1 MTTKPERY
9 LNDKLLI
16 ARGGDYPEYYLKPGY
31 LYVTQ
36 VPTCV
41 VTVLG
46 SCVSVCLTDV
56 RNRYGGINHYQL
68 PEPFPL
74 EPESTKFGSTSIRKL
89 IESFLEFGSNREDL
103 RARVLGGAAMSGNH
117 QSRQVAD
124 LNIEIANRL
133 LAENNISIYA
143 RDTGGTMG
151 RKIWFYTD
159 TGELT
164 LSLLMSERDLD
175 REYFK
180 EDLALQL

>member
-1 MTTKPERY
+1 MTTKSERY
-9 LNDKLLI
+9 INDRLLI

-46 SCVSVCLTDV
+46 SCVSVCLTDT
-56 RNRYGGINHYQL
+56 RLRYGGVNHYQL
-68 PEPFPL
+68 PEPFSL
-74 EPESTKFGSTSIRKL
+74 EPESTKFGSTSVRKL
-89 IESFLEFGSNREDL
+89 VDAFLEFGSKREDL
-103 RARVLGGAAMSGNH
+103 RARVIGGAAMSGNN
-117 QSRQVAD
+117 QSREVAD
-124 LNIEIANRL
+124 LNIETAVRL
-133 LAENNISIYA
+133 LREQRVSIYA
-143 RDTGGTMG
+143 QDTGGTMG

-159 TGELT
+159 SGELT
-164 LSLLMSERDLD
+164 LSLLMSERELD

>member
-1 MTTKPERY
+1 MAAKPERY
-9 LNDKLLI
+9 INDKILI

-46 SCVSVCLTDV
+46 SCVSVCITDV
-56 RNRYGGINHYQL
+56 RLRYGGINHYQL

-74 EPESTKFGSTSIRKL
+74 EPESTKFGSTSVKKL
-89 IESFLEFGSNREDL
+89 IAAFLEFGSKREDL
-103 RARVLGGAAMSGNH
+103 KARVIGGAAMVGNS

-124 LNIEIANRL
+124 LNIEMATRL
-133 LAENNISIYA
+133 LAENGIGVYA
-143 RDTGGTMG
+143 QDTGGTMG

-159 TGELT
+159 SGELT